1 MKIKEFSESVA
12 KTCDLTPRSVY
23 KAQIETFK
31 QLRQAVE
38 RGERVGIPGFGI
50 FFLKE
55 VAAKDGKPAEK
66 IIRLRVLDAAADE
79 AGEAKGEGKEG
90 RAARAEKRAARRKNA
105 ESATESAE

>member
-12 KTCDLTPRSVY
+12 KSCDLTPRSVY

-79 AGEAKGEGKEG
+79 AGEGKDK
-90 RAARAEKRAARRKNA
+90 RAERAEKRAARKKNA
-105 ESATESAE
+105 EGATEAAE